1 MQQFSVQNR
10 KPALR
15 VQRFRLLM
23 ILAIWPSLAWTS
35 DSSRNTQAD
44 VLAIGL
50 PIAAYTL
57 TGLKKDKQGAWQA
70 TKSLGLTVAATLTL
84 NALIDKDTP
93 TGDDNDAFPSG
104 HSAVAFSSAAFMQR
118 RYGWRTGLPAYA
130 VASYVGWLRVKTDE
144 HDWIDVLGGAALGI
158 ASSTLFTNR
167 WSDKVALTPW
177 IGPHGA
183 GLVVS
188 ARW

>member
-1 MQQFSVQNR
+1 MQRFSVHNR
-10 KPALR
+10 QPALLLR
-15 VQRFRLLM
+15 RLTTL
-23 ILAIWPSLAWTS
+23 IVLAIMPAFALAG

-57 TGLKKDKQGAWQA
+57 TGLKRDKQGAWQA
-70 TKSLGLTVAATLTL
+70 TKSLGLTVAGTLAL

-93 TGDDNDAFPSG
+93 TGDDDDAFPSG
-104 HSAVAFSSAAFMQR
+104 HSAIAFSSAAFMQR

-144 HDWIDVLGGAALGI
+144 HDWTDVLGGAALGI
-158 ASSTLFTNR
+158 TSSILFTNR

-177 IGPHGA
+177 IDPHGA